1 MKEGNRSTK
10 YSRVARVRGQLAQGA
25 RAGLPPRQVRRGVAL
40 ALALGATSFGC
51 AKRKEADVPT
61 SLPPRVELA
70 VNEQAVFTSSALEDY
85 RIDGGGIVSVAAS
98 PQWLVLGGLRPGQT
112 RLNLKRV
119 GGSTLSATVV
129 VSDGPPR
136 RGVEITLAEG
146 ETRVLDVP
154 EALSY
159 EARGQGVF
167 RATLENPRAVGV
179 LAVAPGVGTLA
190 VLGKG
195 DAFALYRIVVKPR
208 PE

>member
-1 MKEGNRSTK
+1 M
-10 YSRVARVRGQLAQGA
+10 
-25 RAGLPPRQVRRGVAL
+25 AL
-40 ALALGATSFGC
+40 ALALGAMSFGC
-51 AKRKEADVPT
+51 AKSKAADAPT

-98 PQWLVLGGLRPGQT
+98 PQWLLVGGLRPGQT

-129 VSDGPPR
+129 VTEGPLR
-136 RGVEITLAEG
+136 RGIEIALTEG

-154 EALSY
+154 EVLSY
-159 EARGQGVF
+159 EVRGQDVF
-167 RATLENPRAVGV
+167 RATLENPRAIGV

-195 DAFALYRIVVKPR
+195 NAFALYRVVVKKR